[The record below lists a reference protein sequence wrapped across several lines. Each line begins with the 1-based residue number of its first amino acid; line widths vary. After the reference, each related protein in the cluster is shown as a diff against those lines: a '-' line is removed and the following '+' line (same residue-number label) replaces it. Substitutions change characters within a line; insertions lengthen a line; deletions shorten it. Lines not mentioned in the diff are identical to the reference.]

1 MNPVASIR
9 SGSIAFRLTLLF
21 SLVAM
26 LTFTAVGTYL
36 YQLLVQKIEL
46 RDDDRLVDK
55 VVLTRTLLSDFTS
68 LDAIVKLPAPFK
80 HAVHGSDGLTLRL
93 IGPDGRLLL
102 QAPSR
107 ANAPAF
113 VPLHNVVPATR
124 TPVAEDVHKQS
135 WAPDELRVL
144 NAEGTL
150 GDAAGTPVQIAI
162 SRPRSRHSEFLRHYL
177 LNLSCAV
184 AFGATLVAVFGF
196 LIVRRGMQPL
206 HLVISQ
212 ANNISTHRLNTRLS
226 VERGPAELRELAAA
240 FNAMLDRL
248 EDGVQRL
255 SGFAADLAHDMRTP
269 VNTLMVETQVALSQP
284 RSNEEYQA
292 MAASNLEEYE
302 HLAHMI
308 ENTLFLARV
317 DNAQLAI
324 ARAMLDPRAELR
336 RVCNYFSGLAE
347 EAGITLEVREIA
359 GEAHLYADATLLRR
373 ALGNLLS
380 NAITHTP
387 AGGRITL
394 AMQASLQG
402 LQIDVTNTGEGIAA
416 EHMPHIFERYY
427 RADYARASNAS
438 TGLGLAI
445 VRAIMQLHDG
455 EVSVVSVPGARTT
468 FSLQFLALG

>member
-1 MNPVASIR
+1 VNPVAGIR
-9 SGSIAFRLTLLF
+9 SGSIAVRLTLLF
-21 SLVAM
+21 SLVSV

-36 YQLLVQKIEL
+36 YQLLVQKIEM

-55 VVLTRTLLSDFTS
+55 TVLVRTLLADYST
-68 LDAIVKLPAPFK
+68 LDAISKLPAPFK
-80 HAVHGSDGLTLRL
+80 HAVHGNDGLTLRL
-93 IGPDGRLLL
+93 TGPDGRLLL
-102 QAPSR
+102 QAPAR
-107 ANAPAF
+107 ASAPT
-113 VPLHNVVPATR
+113 VIPVTNVVPATR
-124 TPVAEDVHKQS
+124 TPVAQDVGKMAWS
-135 WAPDELRVL
+135 PDELRVL

-150 GDAAGTPVQIAI
+150 GDRAATPVHIAI

-177 LNLSCAV
+177 LNLLCAV
-184 AFGATLVAVFGF
+184 GSGATLVAVFGF
-196 LIVRRGMQPL
+196 LIVRRGMQPM

-226 VERGPAELRELAAA
+226 VARGPAELRELGAA

-269 VNTLMVETQVALSQP
+269 VNTLMMETQVALSQP
-284 RSNEEYQA
+284 RSIEEYQA

-324 ARAMLDPRAELR
+324 MRTVLDAQAELR

-347 EAGITLEVREIA
+347 EASITLEVRA
-359 GEAHLYADATLLRR
+359 SVDAPRLYADATLLRR

-380 NAITHTP
+380 NAIAHTP
-387 AGGRITL
+387 AGGHITL
-394 AMQASLQG
+394 ALQAHTQG
-402 LQIDVTNTGEGIAA
+402 LQIDVTNTGQGIAA
-416 EHMPHIFERYY
+416 EHMPQIFERYY
-427 RADYARASNAS
+427 RADSARASNAS

-445 VRAIMQLHDG
+445 VRAIMHLHDG
-455 EVSVVSVPGARTT
+455 EVSVASVVGVRTT
-468 FSLQFLALG
+468 FSLQFLHQS